1 MIGEYVGSQTNR
13 QLFRDAQSLIPGGVN
28 SPVRA
33 FQAVGGDPYFVVR
46 GEGAHVYDAEGR
58 KYIDLV
64 QSYGA
69 VIAGH
74 AHPQVTEAIQKAAA
88 LGYADRDGD
97 RGKSRTAERIL
108 AARLVGHVV
117 TKERYGVPHR
127 RETETHDNR
136 VLG

>member
-1 MIGEYVGSQTNR
+1 MLGSQTNR

-74 AHPQVTEAIQKAAA
+74 AHPQVTEAIQKV
-88 LGYADRDGD
+88 
-97 RGKSRTAERIL
+97 I
-108 AARLVGHVV
+108 V
-117 TKERYGVPHR
+117 
-127 RETETHDNR
+127 
-136 VLG
+136 